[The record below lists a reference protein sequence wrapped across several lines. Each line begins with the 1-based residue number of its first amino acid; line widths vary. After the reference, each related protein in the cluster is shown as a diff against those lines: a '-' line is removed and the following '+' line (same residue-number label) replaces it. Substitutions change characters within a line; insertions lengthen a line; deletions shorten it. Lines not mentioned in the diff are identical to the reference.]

1 MNIFLIF
8 FALPI
13 ATIIISI
20 ALQRILKCPALV
32 AAVIFAIF
40 LIVTFIINDLTFL
53 IATIVYTII
62 SFITA
67 VIVKII
73 CKYLREIRRI
83 DNNNNRENGC
93 TRERDEICCYDC
105 RNNNT
110 NELLTISSNCN
121 NLEDGSLLTISSSGC
136 NGITNDLLTIN
147 SNQNNNSSCNCSN
160 SFRNRE
166 GNSNCCNNL
175 ENRVNARINVVPND
189 NRTGQ
194 FYGCYR
200 RRV

>member
-32 AAVIFAIF
+32 AAVVFAIF
-40 LIVTFIINDLTFL
+40 LIVTFVINDLTFL

-67 VIVKII
+67 IIVKII

-83 DNNNNRENGC
+83 SDNNQENCCNRERN
-93 TRERDEICCYDC
+93 EICCYDC

-110 NELLTISSNCN
+110 NELFTISSNCN
-121 NLEDGSLLTISSSGC
+121 NFENGDLLTISSNGC
-136 NGITNDLLTIN
+136 NGTTNELLTIN
-147 SNQNNNSSCNCSN
+147 SNQNNNFGCNCSN
-160 SFRNRE
+160 RARNGE
-166 GNSNCCNNL
+166 GNNNCCSYL
-175 ENRVNARINVVPND
+175 ENRVNAKINIVPN
-189 NRTGQ
+189 NSRTGQ

-200 RRV
+200 RRA